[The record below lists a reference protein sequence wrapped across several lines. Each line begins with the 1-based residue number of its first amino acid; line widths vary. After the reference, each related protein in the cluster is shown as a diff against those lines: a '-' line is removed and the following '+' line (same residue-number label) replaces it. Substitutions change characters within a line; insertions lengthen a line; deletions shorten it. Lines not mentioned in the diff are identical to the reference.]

1 MVSFGLSD
9 GLKVVSS
16 VHDPLIAIVWIQVIL
31 VGLNMLS
38 ASQHLAHSDP
48 NLSILQMAIL
58 EVLPAA
64 RTW

>member
-1 MVSFGLSD
+1 MVLFGVSD
-9 GLKVVSS
+9 GLKVVSG
-16 VHDPLIAIVWIQVIL
+16 VHDPLIAIVWIQLVH

-38 ASQHLAHSDP
+38 ASQHLAHSEP

-58 EVLPAA
+58 GVLPAA